1 MRYFLFLIVLLPVTG
16 QNLDSRYHSLSEVYE
31 YMYALDQNP
40 ELDNWVHLDTL
51 GYSTQEGIPILGMR
65 ISDNADQK
73 EDEPRVL
80 FVGQVHAE
88 EILGLEIV
96 IDMMDDL
103 LFPDASIHTHMSILK
118 EYLDIWFI
126 PTANPEGLNVVHDE
140 LDLSYRKNKT
150 DFSPE
155 GPVPN
160 GIFDY
165 DPSIGNDIDGVDLN
179 RNFGFNWVFG
189 DTFREPDNSDYAS
202 HYDYYKGEQPFS
214 EGEAVAIRDLALEN
228 DFVFSIVWHSS
239 RSGNLSEKV
248 FTSWKWEE
256 VKESPDLD
264 IMKSIADHFS
274 GSIETED
281 GTSTYLSVFSGS
293 RNGKLHDWFYRETG
307 CIQYLV
313 ECGTSNLQPD
323 SALIENTILRN
334 KPAMVYLMDRAIG
347 YYADAAQIT
356 GIVYDVQT
364 GLPIEGSTVEVLEH
378 TGGVLKPRT
387 TNEFGRY
394 RRILDVGTYNFVF
407 SAEGYLDQE
416 ISLVANNSGI
426 TEHHVYLEPAPI
438 HQLNINLVH
447 DTDNIETLI
456 GTLSNPFQENEIT
469 IYSGENLIDL
479 PQGNYSLELLMD
491 GDFVPWG
498 KDFTLSANLEVT
510 IYYHPGLVEDL
521 GSPFLQW
528 ENMVGQWAITD
539 TTIRTQSGMFYDNID
554 STSQTLSMTTSL
566 FDVSGS
572 NRVVVKIDHRYET
585 EWDHD
590 YIIVRILNEQNDIL
604 ASRQWS
610 GDSWDMANG
619 DLISATTE
627 TSFDSV
633 KVQLSFISDG
643 TVNYRGWEIESIML
657 FSISDEYL
665 SSVETVTN
673 ALPRIPMQISGVYP
687 NPSVGRFQISVDHFP
702 GGNAVIEVFNLLGQN
717 ILTQKFQNTSK
728 GKHFINLDLGHLNGM
743 VTGSGM
749 FFVKIRTQT
758 EQAVKKCIILKN

>member
-1 MRYFLFLIVLLPVTG
+1 MRYLVLFVILLPING
-16 QNLDSRYHSLSEVYE
+16 EILDDRYHSLDEVYE
-31 YMYALDQNP
+31 FLYALDENQ
-40 ELDNWVHLDTL
+40 ELENWVHLDTL

-65 ISDNADQK
+65 ISDNANEK

-80 FVGQVHAE
+80 FIGQVHAE

-96 IDMMDDL
+96 IDMMKDL
-103 LFPDASIHTHMSILK
+103 LFPDASIYNHMTILK

-155 GPVPN
+155 GPIPN

-202 HYDYYKGEQPFS
+202 HFDYYKGEQPFS

-264 IMKSIADHFS
+264 IMKSIADHFAN
-274 GSIETED
+274 SIETED
-281 GTSTYLSVFSGS
+281 GSSTYLSVYSGS

-323 SALIENTILRN
+323 SMLIENTILRN

-356 GIVYDVQT
+356 GLIYDSQT
-364 GLPIEGSTVEVLEH
+364 GLPIEGAMVEVLEH
-378 TGGVLKPRT
+378 TGGVLKPRLS
-387 TNEFGRY
+387 NEFGRY

-407 SAEGYLDQE
+407 SADGYLNQE
-416 ISLVANNSGI
+416 FSLVANNSGI
-426 TEHHVYLEPAPI
+426 TEQNIYLEPAPI
-438 HQLNINLVH
+438 HQLQLNLVH
-447 DTDNIETLI
+447 DTDNIETI
-456 GTLSNPFQENEIT
+456 VGTISNPFYENEIT
-469 IYSGENLIDL
+469 ITSGENIIEL
-479 PQGNYSLELLMD
+479 PQGNYSLKFLMD
-491 GDFVPWG
+491 DLYVPWG
-498 KDFTLSANLEVT
+498 KDFNLSSNLEFT
-510 IYYHPGLVEDL
+510 IYYHPGLVADL

-528 ENMVGQWAITD
+528 ENIMGQWAISD
-539 TTIRTQSGMFYDNID
+539 TTIRTQSSMYYDNVD
-554 STSQTLSMTTSL
+554 STTHILSMTTSL
-566 FDVSGS
+566 LDVSGS
-572 NRVVVKIDHRYET
+572 NRAVVKIDHRYET

-590 YIIVRILNEQNDIL
+590 YVLVRILNEQNNVL
-604 ASRQWS
+604 ASQKWS
-610 GDSWDMANG
+610 GDSWKMFKG
-619 DLISATTE
+619 DLISATTG
-627 TSFDSV
+627 TFFDSI
-633 KVQLSFISDG
+633 KVQLSFITDE
-643 TVNYRGWEIESIML
+643 TVNYRGWEIGSIML

-665 SSVETVTN
+665 SSVESVTN
-673 ALPRIPMQISGVYP
+673 TFPQIPMRISGVYP
-687 NPSVGRFQISVDHFP
+687 NPSVGRFQISVDHYP
-702 GGNAVIEVFNLLGQN
+702 GGNALIEVFNLLGQN
-717 ILTQKFQNTSK
+717 ILTQKYQNTSK
-728 GKHFINLDLGHLNGM
+728 GKHFINLDLGLLNGM
-743 VTGSGM
+743 TTGSGM
-749 FFVKIRTQT
+749 FFVKIRTQK

>member
-1 MRYFLFLIVLLPVTG
+1 MRYFLFLLTLLPIYG
-16 QNLDSRYHSLSEVYE
+16 QSLDDRYHSVDEVYDFLYSLNE
-31 YMYALDQNP
+31 NP
-40 ELDNWVHLDTL
+40 ELENWVHLDTL

-96 IDMMDDL
+96 IDMMEDL
-103 LFPDASIHTHMSILK
+103 LFPDASIHTHMTILK

-126 PTANPEGLNVVHDE
+126 PTANPEGLNVVHEE

-179 RNFGFNWVFG
+179 RNFEFNWVFG

-214 EGEAVAIRDLALEN
+214 EGEAIAIRDLALEN

-256 VKESPDLD
+256 VKESPDLG
-264 IMKSIADHFS
+264 IMKSIADHFA
-274 GSIETED
+274 GSIQTED

-323 SALIENTILRN
+323 SVLIENTISRN
-334 KPAMVYLMDRAIG
+334 KPAMVYLMDRTIG

-356 GIVYDVQT
+356 GIVYDAQT
-364 GLPIEGSTVEVLEH
+364 GLPIEESIVEVMEH
-378 TGGVLKPRT
+378 RGGVLKPRK

-394 RRILDVGTYNFVF
+394 RRILDVGTYTFTFN
-407 SAEGYLDQE
+407 AEGYLGQE
-416 ISLVANNSGI
+416 VSLVANNSGI

-447 DTDNIETLI
+447 DTDFDVTIT
-456 GTLSNPFQENEIT
+456 GVLSNVFQENEIT
-469 IYSGENLIDL
+469 ISSGDNIMNLT
-479 PQGNYSLELLMD
+479 QGDYELKFLMND
-491 GDFVPWG
+491 EHVPWG
-498 KDFTLSANLEVT
+498 KDFTLNSDLEVT
-510 IYYHPGLVEDL
+510 IPYHPGLVADL

-528 ENMVGQWAITD
+528 VDQTGQWAITD
-539 TTIRTQSGMFYDNID
+539 TTIRTQSGIFYDNLD
-554 STSQTLSMTTSL
+554 STSQIMTMTSSL
-566 FDVSGS
+566 LNVSGS
-572 NRVVVKIDHRYET
+572 NRAVVKIDHRYET

-590 YIIVRILNEQNDIL
+590 YVVVSILDEQNNVL
-604 ASRQWS
+604 SSQQWS
-610 GDSWDMANG
+610 GDNWSLFKS
-619 DLISATTE
+619 DLITATTDN
-627 TSFDSV
+627 SFDSL
-633 KVQLSFISDG
+633 KVQISFLTDE
-643 TVNYRGWEIESIML
+643 TVNYRGWEIGSIM
-657 FSISDEYL
+657 FYSISDEYL
-665 SSVETVTN
+665 KIAESATNSS
-673 ALPRIPMQISGVYP
+673 PRIQMRISGVYP
-687 NPSVGRFQISVDHFP
+687 NPSIGRFQIGIDGSP

-717 ILTQKFQNTSK
+717 IITKNFQNIPK
-728 GKHFINLDLGHLNGM
+728 GKHFINLDLGSMNGM

-749 FFVKIRTQT
+749 FFVRIRTQT

>member
-1 MRYFLFLIVLLPVTG
+1 MRYFLFFLTLVPIYGQVL
-16 QNLDSRYHSLSEVYE
+16 DDRYHSLDEVYDFL
-31 YMYALDQNP
+31 YSLDEDP
-40 ELDNWVHLDTL
+40 ELENWVHLDTL

-65 ISDNADQK
+65 ISDNANQK

-96 IDMMDDL
+96 IDMMEDL
-103 LFPDASIHTHMSILK
+103 LFPDASIHTHMTILK

-126 PTANPEGLNVVHDE
+126 PTANPEGLNVVHEE

-179 RNFGFNWVFG
+179 RNFEFNWIFG

-214 EGEAVAIRDLALEN
+214 EGEAVAIRDLALDN

-256 VKESPDLD
+256 VKESPDLG
-264 IMKSIADHFS
+264 IMKSIADHFA

-323 SALIENTILRN
+323 SALIENTISRN
-334 KPAMVYLMDRAIG
+334 KPAMVYLMDRTIG

-356 GIVYDVQT
+356 GIVYDAQT
-364 GLPIEGSTVEVLEH
+364 GLPIEGSIVEVIEH
-378 TGGVLKPRT
+378 SGGVLKPRK

-394 RRILDVGTYNFVF
+394 RRILEVGTYSFVF
-407 SAEGYLDQE
+407 SADGYLDQE

-426 TEHHVYLEPAPI
+426 TEYHVYLEPAPI

-447 DTDNIETLI
+447 DTDFDVTLT
-456 GTLSNPFQENEIT
+456 GTLSNVFQENEI
-469 IYSGENLIDL
+469 IISSGENMMNL
-479 PQGNYSLELLMD
+479 PEGNYELEFLMD
-491 GDFVPWG
+491 GEHVPWG
-498 KDFTLSANLEVT
+498 KELNLNSNLELT
-510 IYYHPGLVEDL
+510 IYYHPGLVADL

-528 ENMVGQWAITD
+528 VDMTGEWTITD
-539 TTIRTQSGMFYDNID
+539 TTIRTQSGIFYDNMD
-554 STSQTLSMTTSL
+554 TTSQSMSMTSSL
-566 FDVSGS
+566 IDVSGS
-572 NRVVVKIDHRYET
+572 NRVVVKINHRYET

-590 YIIVRILNEQNDIL
+590 HLIVSILNDQNDIL
-604 ASRQWS
+604 ASNHWS
-610 GDSWDMANG
+610 GHNWDEFSSN
-619 DLISATTE
+619 LVTATTE
-627 TSFDSV
+627 TSFDSL
-633 KVQLSFISDG
+633 KVQISFLSDE
-643 TVNYRGWEIESIML
+643 TVNYRGWEIGSIML
-657 FSISDEYL
+657 YSISDEYL
-665 SSVETVTN
+665 GTVETTIN
-673 ALPRIPMQISGVYP
+673 TPPRIPMRISGVYP
-687 NPSVGRFQISVDHFP
+687 NPSIGRFQISIDHSP
-702 GGNAVIEVFNLLGQN
+702 GGDAVIEVYNLLGQN
-717 ILTQKFQNTSK
+717 ILTQNFQNIPK

-749 FFVKIRTQT
+749 FFVRIRTQT

>member
-1 MRYFLFLIVLLPVTG
+1 M
-16 QNLDSRYHSLSEVYE
+16 
-31 YMYALDQNP
+31 
-40 ELDNWVHLDTL
+40 
-51 GYSTQEGIPILGMR
+51 
-65 ISDNADQK
+65 
-73 EDEPRVL
+73 
-80 FVGQVHAE
+80 
-88 EILGLEIV
+88 
-96 IDMMDDL
+96 
-103 LFPDASIHTHMSILK
+103 
-118 EYLDIWFI
+118 
-126 PTANPEGLNVVHDE
+126 
-140 LDLSYRKNKT
+140 
-150 DFSPE
+150 
-155 GPVPN
+155 
-160 GIFDY
+160 
-165 DPSIGNDIDGVDLN
+165 
-179 RNFGFNWVFG
+179 
-189 DTFREPDNSDYAS
+189 
-202 HYDYYKGEQPFS
+202 
-214 EGEAVAIRDLALEN
+214 
-228 DFVFSIVWHSS
+228 
-239 RSGNLSEKV
+239 
-248 FTSWKWEE
+248 
-256 VKESPDLD
+256 
-264 IMKSIADHFS
+264 
-274 GSIETED
+274 
-281 GTSTYLSVFSGS
+281 
-293 RNGKLHDWFYRETG
+293 
-307 CIQYLV
+307 
-313 ECGTSNLQPD
+313 
-323 SALIENTILRN
+323 
-334 KPAMVYLMDRAIG
+334 
-347 YYADAAQIT
+347 
-356 GIVYDVQT
+356 
-364 GLPIEGSTVEVLEH
+364 EVLEH
-378 TGGVLKPRT
+378 TGGVLKPRI

-447 DTDNIETLI
+447 DTDNIETLT

-479 PQGNYSLELLMD
+479 PQGNYSLEFLMD
-491 GDFVPWG
+491 GEFVPWG
-498 KDFTLSANLEVT
+498 KDFTLSTNLELT

-539 TTIRTQSGMFYDNID
+539 TTIRTQSGLFYDNID

-610 GDSWDMANG
+610 GDSWYMANG

-673 ALPRIPMQISGVYP
+673 TVPRIPMQISGVYP
-687 NPSVGRFQISVDHFP
+687 NPSLSLIH
-702 GGNAVIEVFNLLGQN
+702 I
-717 ILTQKFQNTSK
+717 
-728 GKHFINLDLGHLNGM
+728 
-743 VTGSGM
+743 
-749 FFVKIRTQT
+749 
-758 EQAVKKCIILKN
+758 